1 MSPSVVLITGCSSGI
16 GLASAVHFAQR
27 GCTVVATMRN
37 LDRSD
42 ALRGAL
48 AAARV
53 DADIR
58 VLDVNSDSSVVEAV
72 VGVVADHGPVDIV
85 ISNAGIGVA
94 GTTEELSLDDFKASI
109 DTNLFGAIRL
119 LHAVLPTMRE
129 RGSGRFIA
137 VSSISGALGLPF
149 NDAYC
154 ASKNAL
160 EGLLESLY
168 PVAEKFGVYV
178 SVVEP
183 GPVTGEFVTKS
194 FGPTGVVAGDPYA
207 AMKAKF
213 KAIQDGGYETAQT
226 NEEIAEVIWQVAQ
239 AEAPVLRYQ
248 TSESVAKL
256 LGVKLKDLTG
266 ERITGLTARWI

>member
-1 MSPSVVLITGCSSGI
+1 MSSPVVLITGCSTGI
-16 GLASAVHFAQR
+16 GLASAVHFAGQ

-37 LDRSD
+37 LDRSGL
-42 ALRGAL
+42 LRDSL
-48 AAARV
+48 HAAGVEAE
-53 DADIR
+53 IR
-58 VLDVNSDSSVVEAV
+58 VLDVNSDVSVADTVA
-72 VGVVADHGPVDIV
+72 GVIADHGRVDIV

-119 LHAVLPTMRE
+119 LHAVLPSMRAS
-129 RGSGRFIA
+129 GSGRFIA

-168 PVAEKFGVYV
+168 PVAAKFGVHV
-178 SVVEP
+178 SLVEP
-183 GPVTGEFVTKS
+183 GPVQGEFVTNS
-194 FGPTGVVAGDPYA
+194 SGPTGGVVGDPYGPLREA
-207 AMKAKF
+207 FTATQA
-213 KAIQDGGYETAQT
+213 GGYESAQT
-226 NEEIAEVIWQVAQ
+226 NPEIAQVIWQVAT
-239 AEAPVLRYQ
+239 ADAPVLRYQ

-256 LGVKLKDLTG
+256 VGVKLKDLTG
-266 ERITGLTARWI
+266 ERLTGLTARWI

>member
-1 MSPSVVLITGCSSGI
+1 MKSPVVLVTGCSSGI
-16 GLASAVHFAQR
+16 GLASAVHFAEQ

-37 LDRSD
+37 LDRSKTLRD
-42 ALRGAL
+42 ALDTAGAR
-48 AAARV
+48 AE
-53 DADIR
+53 IR
-58 VLDVNSDSSVVEAV
+58 VLDVNSDVSVADTVSE
-72 VGVVADHGPVDIV
+72 VANDHGPIDIV

-109 DTNLFGAIRL
+109 DTNLFGTIRL
-119 LHAVLPTMRE
+119 LHAVLPSMRQ
-129 RGSGRFIA
+129 RGSGRLIA
-137 VSSISGALGLPF
+137 VSSMSGALGLPF

-168 PVAEKFGVYV
+168 PVMAKFGVYV

-194 FGPTGVVAGDPYA
+194 SGPSGVVAGDPYA
-207 AMKAKF
+207 AMKSTF
-213 KAIQDGGYETAQT
+213 KAIQEGGYDTAQS
-226 NEEIAEVIWQVAQ
+226 NEDIAEVIWQVAT

-256 LGVKLKDLTG
+256 VGVKLKDLSG
-266 ERITGLTARWI
+266 ERITGVTARWI